1 MYVYV
6 CWSSL
11 LSWSRVSTLWSCSL
25 LSTSAVNH
33 LHLVIQLAFPAPNEQ
48 SALFYLTALSHWLVL
63 VPIKMT
69 RGPDHQVCSVAI
81 ATRVEDHLTR
91 KTSLMMR
98 VSFLYSHSPVLLL
111 ITFLP
116 KSERARVSHSKL
128 KGFAIPENRDTQ
140 RWWQERL
147 WWKNQEGGNKGGER
161 HRQVILVTASRQ

>member
-48 SALFYLTALSHWLVL
+48 SALFYLTALPHWLVL

-98 VSFLYSHSPVLLL
+98 VSFLYTQKRKSKSQSFQTQGFCHSRKQGHAEMV
-111 ITFLP
+111 TRETVME
-116 KSERARVSHSKL
+116 KSRRRE
-128 KGFAIPENRDTQ
+128 Q
-140 RWWQERL
+140 
-147 WWKNQEGGNKGGER
+147 GGRE
-161 HRQVILVTASRQ
+161 T